1 VAVDVATSRA
11 EKARDLRDATCVGA
25 RIALR
30 PLADLLL
37 LRRP

>member
-11 EKARDLRDATCVGA
+11 EEARDLRGAFCVDA

>member
-1 VAVDVATSRA
+1 VAVFVATFRA
-11 EKARDLRDATCVGA
+11 EKAHGLRGA
-25 RIALR
+25 ICAGDVLR